1 MSLRELPPDQ
11 EVHRSRSIW
20 SRLFY
25 VPLIILVVLSA
36 TAAATGFYV
45 DRKLENAS
53 PFPDD
58 AAPIATESPEAGLLG
73 AECTLPVAAP
83 AQEPWLD
90 GDATAAESVW
100 DAHAADLSKDYVVGE
115 DGFVFWNDI
124 QAMNFSQAVGRRAL
138 SVDEVAAWHTYLSE
152 MRDTATAAGIPF
164 YIVFAPAKW
173 GVYDEELPAWAQ
185 EIRGSGPLDQLLP
198 ASTDLPIIDVRSALD
213 DASAE
218 QPVYSRVNSHW
229 TDYGGYVAWQTMSA
243 CMTAN
248 SPELGEMSALP
259 IDGVNTIDD
268 FNEFAGYGV
277 TNPVPDWTVPAYTNA
292 LQPVTVTGADGTV
305 TQVAGE
311 KGTDLSLLPVSTT
324 TEGAQNDSS
333 ALILR
338 DSQGN
343 ALSVPWQQTF
353 SRTWQVRHNFDL
365 PSELPDL
372 GALID
377 EHHPD
382 VVILEIA
389 QRHLN
394 FPPPTE

>member
-1 MSLRELPPDQ
+1 M
-11 EVHRSRSIW
+11 HRTRSIW

-25 VPLIILVVLSA
+25 VPLIILVVLS
-36 TAAATGFYV
+36 TGAAATGFYV

-53 PFPDD
+53 PFPAD
-58 AAPIATESPEAGLLG
+58 AAPIATDAAGAGELG
-73 AECTLPVAAP
+73 SACTLPVTPP

-90 GDATAAESVW
+90 GDAEAAESVW
-100 DAHAADLSKDYVVGE
+100 DAHAADLANDYVLGE

-138 SVDEVAAWHTYLSE
+138 SVDEVTAWHDYLAE
-152 MRDTATAAGIPF
+152 MRDTAEAAGIPF
-164 YIVFAPAKW
+164 YIVIAPAKW
-173 GVYDEELPAWAQ
+173 AIYDEKLPAWAQ
-185 EIRGSGPLDQLLP
+185 DIRGSGPLDQLLP
-198 ASTDLPIIDVRSALD
+198 ASTDLPIIDVRAALD
-213 DASAE
+213 DESAE
-218 QPVYSRVNSHW
+218 NPVYSRVNSHW
-229 TDYGGYVAWQTMSA
+229 TDYGGYVAWKTISECMSA
-243 CMTAN
+243 G

-259 IDGVNTIDD
+259 IDGVNTVDD
-268 FNEFAGYGV
+268 FNEFAGYGLSS
-277 TNPVPDWTVPAYTNA
+277 PVPDWTTPDYTDP
-292 LQPVTVTGADGTV
+292 LQPVSVTGADGAVTV
-305 TQVAGE
+305 VAGE

-324 TEGAQNDSS
+324 TDGAQNDSS

-382 VVILEIA
+382 VVILEVA